1 MCIMP
6 GSEPEAV
13 LSILGESR
21 EAHRQAAVVGAKIFG
36 AFLEGKSI
44 YRWGRSFLRAYSS
57 WGTRTGYQIASCG

>member
-13 LSILGESR
+13 LSILGEA
-21 EAHRQAAVVGAKIFG
+21 EKHTGRQ
-36 AFLEGKSI
+36 LSWEQKSLGLSWKENPI